1 MRPSRRSP
9 LEQEMRELGETW
21 QARALG
27 LRLSQRKYPKQ
38 VSNSS
43 KELKVYLSVPQE
55 TNEKDTGFWC
65 G

>member
-1 MRPSRRSP
+1 
-9 LEQEMRELGETW
+9 MRELGETW
-21 QARALG
+21 QACALG